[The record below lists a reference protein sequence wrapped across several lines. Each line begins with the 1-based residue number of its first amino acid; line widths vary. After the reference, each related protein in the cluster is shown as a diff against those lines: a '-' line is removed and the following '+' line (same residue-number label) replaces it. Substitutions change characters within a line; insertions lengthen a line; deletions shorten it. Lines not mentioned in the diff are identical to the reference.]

1 MSAWARLVAKAAN
14 PEEVGE
20 LSAALLEIQT
30 ETARR
35 LAKKIRDRN
44 DEVYGISGPLF
55 ATEAA
60 DLIDPDVG

>member
-1 MSAWARLVAKAAN
+1 MSAWARLVAKAED
-14 PEEVGE
+14 PEEVAE
-20 LSAALLEIQT
+20 LNAALLEIQT

-44 DEVYGISGPLF
+44 NEVYGISGPLF

-60 DLIDPDVG
+60 DLVDPDVD